1 MNWRGKKSNQP
12 MQWCR
17 QIDTL
22 IYVCLF
28 FSRLQRHSGQSLHWC
43 LGASSSFQATFI
55 SSQST
60 RRNCLKAWTMTLKL
74 QIFLLFLIKTLRYLY
89 RLFFFVFCF
98 LTIPCALAFSKITL
112 QLGSCSC
119 IKAAFFGGVDG
130 YRSIL
135 PRAISPTS
143 HERCALSIIILFSFV
158 SKSLTFI
165 LIPRNKGK

>member
-1 MNWRGKKSNQP
+1 
-12 MQWCR
+12 
-17 QIDTL
+17 
-22 IYVCLF
+22 
-28 FSRLQRHSGQSLHWC
+28 
-43 LGASSSFQATFI
+43 
-55 SSQST
+55 
-60 RRNCLKAWTMTLKL
+60 MTLKL

-143 HERCALSIIILFSFV
+143 HERCALSIKILFSFV

-165 LIPRNKGK
+165 PIPRKKGKLIKFKPKIKLNHNVIYFVFSAIIKKSAIR

>member
-1 MNWRGKKSNQP
+1 MSVVIQFRTIRNSTVAIND
-12 MQWCR
+12 QW
-17 QIDTL
+17 L
-22 IYVCLF
+22 LLKPELLWLLMCLF

-43 LGASSSFQATFI
+43 LGANSSFQATFI

-74 QIFLLFLIKTLRYLY
+74 QIFLLFLIKTLKYAY
-89 RLFFFVFCF
+89 RLFLIVFCF
-98 LTIPCALAFSKITL
+98 LTIPCSLAFNKITL

-143 HERCALSIIILFSFV
+143 HERCALSMIKYYFPLFQSH
-158 SKSLTFI
+158 
-165 LIPRNKGK
+165 

>member
-1 MNWRGKKSNQP
+1 

-74 QIFLLFLIKTLRYLY
+74 QIFLLFLIKTLKYVY
-89 RLFFFVFCF
+89 RLFFFVLFCF
-98 LTIPCALAFSKITL
+98 LTIPCSLAFSKITL
-112 QLGSCSC
+112 QRGSCSC
-119 IKAAFFGGVDG
+119 IKAAFFRWCRRLPVD
-130 YRSIL
+130 
-135 PRAISPTS
+135 SPTS
-143 HERCALSIIILFSFV
+143 HFANVSRALRFIHDKILFSFV

>member
-1 MNWRGKKSNQP
+1 

-74 QIFLLFLIKTLRYLY
+74 QIFLLFLIKTLKYVY
-89 RLFFFVFCF
+89 HLFFFCF
-98 LTIPCALAFSKITL
+98 VLFFDYTLFVSFQQNYSPARQL
-112 QLGSCSC
+112 QLYWSG
-119 IKAAFFGGVDG
+119 FFRRCRRLPVDSPK
-130 YRSIL
+130 RHFANVS
-135 PRAISPTS
+135 RALRFI
-143 HERCALSIIILFSFV
+143 HDKILFSFV

-165 LIPRNKGK
+165 LIPRNKGKSNLNQG